1 MPPASL
7 TPETPIR
14 MPVSRFWAILVSCV
28 SVTGGGAIYGTGL
41 LRDIRDE
48 MKSLNAAVSSSW
60 SVSDQERW
68 AHRLYRDNRG
78 IPLSVPDV
86 NEVRGK

>member
-1 MPPASL
+1 MP
-7 TPETPIR
+7 TEPITEESPIQ
-14 MPVSRFWAILVSCV
+14 MTVARFWAILVSCV
-28 SVTGGGAIYGTGL
+28 TVAGGGAIYGTTL

-60 SVSDQERW
+60 TVSDQERW

-78 IPLSVPDV
+78 IPLTVPDV
-86 NEVRGK
+86 NEARGK